1 MTTKFIWNDKL
12 FKLNMHV
19 LLKTNNILYGTKL
32 HFASIFIYTKNLK
45 ENIYEFLRFII
56 IALFCTKT
64 PRLFTC
70 FFHKT
75 KQLFR
80 FLTCEHNCFIIVTCL
95 SIHCNFSCRSSE
107 GQTSTALLEWQ
118 FNKPGSAPWLRSKE
132 HTSTLQRR

>member
-1 MTTKFIWNDKL
+1 VVRHIFQACPVWIYTQSNITSI
-12 FKLNMHV
+12 NMHV

-107 GQTSTALLEWQ
+107 GQTSTALLE
-118 FNKPGSAPWLRSKE
+118 
-132 HTSTLQRR
+132 